1 VLATAEA
8 TAKATATATT
18 TNADAATKKKQ
29 QREHAQQLVAQQRE
43 HAQQLV
49 NKLGRGAKL
58 VYRNAITSGW
68 PGANTDESKN
78 GCDLRFGL
86 GDAFDF
92 VKGDEGAFT
101 HDERAKLCAGQ
112 EAGKVRIDELLNTGD
127 VNTNDTNTTNNN
139 NVCFSGCLGV
149 F

>member
-1 VLATAEA
+1 MLATAEA
-8 TAKATATATT
+8 TAKATATATA

-29 QREHAQQLVAQQRE
+29 QREQ
-43 HAQQLV
+43 AQQLV

-92 VKGDEGAFT
+92 VK
-101 HDERAKLCAGQ
+101 
-112 EAGKVRIDELLNTGD
+112 
-127 VNTNDTNTTNNN
+127 
-139 NVCFSGCLGV
+139 
-149 F
+149 

>member
-8 TAKATATATT
+8 TAKATATATA
-18 TNADAATKKKQ
+18 TNADAATKKK
-29 QREHAQQLVAQQRE
+29 QQRE